1 MGCWITR
8 NPSLPICSSDGQYPV
23 HAGTPRTAPGK
34 SMEILPLPM
43 ATLLSAAEIQKMGNH
58 VCQANKWLGSQSEG
72 QWLLS

>member
-1 MGCWITR
+1 
-8 NPSLPICSSDGQYPV
+8 
-23 HAGTPRTAPGK
+23 
-34 SMEILPLPM
+34 MEILPLPM